1 MSPSSN
7 SESIANIFAQKAKKP
22 SLVWLKI
29 LGIVVFVLVL
39 VGGVAAFVGWS
50 MYQQAQVMM
59 VQARELEAVGRD
71 AYAALKNQNLIEVKA
86 KMGEVQSKYT
96 ALEQSYA
103 QLKWVNSI
111 PFANAYYQDGQHA
124 FVAGQAG
131 IDAAN
136 IAVDSIEPYA
146 DVLGFAGQG
155 TFTGGS
161 IENRLKLM
169 LETLSK
175 VTPVMDQLN
184 AKLDVMGKELGQIDE
199 KRYPEKMKDQPVRER
214 IVAVKQ
220 VAAGASQ
227 ALTQARPV
235 FEVLPS
241 VAGADGKRKKYLVL
255 FQNDN
260 ELRPTGGF
268 MTAFATLYV
277 QDGVVTPDRSEDIY
291 ELDKKFKNKPPI
303 PEILK
308 KYLKT
313 ETKWNLRDMNM
324 SPDYKYSM
332 DVFWSYMSKL
342 PGEAKDIDG
351 IIAVDTNV
359 LEKIIAITGPV
370 EVPGYGVFTAEKDKR
385 CDCPQIIYALSEIV
399 DRPTPYL
406 RTNRKGILGPMMRA
420 ILSKAYT
427 VPKQQWPQLFGEAWK
442 SIEAKHVQFY
452 FFDPKTQSATEA
464 ILAAGRVQPTPEGAD
479 YLFIVDTNL
488 GGAKSNLF
496 VQQAVDQ
503 EVSAPENGRVKKT
516 VTLTYKNPFAP
527 SNCNLEAGELCLNG
541 KLTDWVRVYLPKDAQ
556 IVESLGFDDGSTK
569 TGEEFGHAVFEGVFT
584 LQPLNQAKVKLTYTV
599 PYADPKEYRLYM
611 QKQGGTPEIKHMMR
625 VNGGEQEVMMGKD
638 QLVKIAF

>member
-1 MSPSSN
+1 
-7 SESIANIFAQKAKKP
+7 
-22 SLVWLKI
+22 
-29 LGIVVFVLVL
+29 
-39 VGGVAAFVGWS
+39 
-50 MYQQAQVMM
+50 
-59 VQARELEAVGRD
+59 
-71 AYAALKNQNLIEVKA
+71 
-86 KMGEVQSKYT
+86 
-96 ALEQSYA
+96 
-103 QLKWVNSI
+103 
-111 PFANAYYQDGQHA
+111 
-124 FVAGQAG
+124 
-131 IDAAN
+131 
-136 IAVDSIEPYA
+136 
-146 DVLGFAGQG
+146 
-155 TFTGGS
+155 
-161 IENRLKLM
+161 
-169 LETLSK
+169 
-175 VTPVMDQLN
+175 
-184 AKLDVMGKELGQIDE
+184 
-199 KRYPEKMKDQPVRER
+199 
-214 IVAVKQ
+214 
-220 VAAGASQ
+220 
-227 ALTQARPV
+227 
-235 FEVLPS
+235 
-241 VAGADGKRKKYLVL
+241 VL

-268 MTAFATLYV
+268 LTAFATMYV

-291 ELDKKFKNKPPI
+291 ELDKKFKNKPEI
-303 PEILK
+303 PVILK

-313 ETKWNLRDMNM
+313 ETKWNLRDMNL

-332 DVFWSYMSKL
+332 DIFWSYMSKL

-359 LEKIIAITGPV
+359 LEKIVAITGPI
-370 EVPGYGVFTAEKDKR
+370 EVPGYGVFSAEKDKR

-427 VPKQQWPQLFGEAWK
+427 VPKQMARSFWRGWK
-442 SIEAKHVQFY
+442 SIEGKHVQFY
-452 FFDPKTQSATEA
+452 FFDPKTQAAAEA
-464 ILAAGRVQPTPEGAD
+464 ILAAGRVQPTPANAD

-503 EVSAPENGRVKKT
+503 EVSAPENGRIKKT

-556 IVESLGFDDGSTK
+556 IVESLGFDDGTTK
-569 TGEEFGHAVFEGVFT
+569 TGEEFGHALYEGVFT
-584 LQPLNQAKVKLTYTV
+584 LQPLNQAKVKITYTV
-599 PYADPKEYRLYM
+599 PYADVKEYRVYM

-625 VNGGEQEVMMGKD
+625 VNGGEQEMMVGKD